1 MTITQTKIY
10 EAVKKD
16 GKFILTAL
24 NTDQERQAVRVLH
37 KQGVVKIA
45 ARTPETITFI
55 KNWQ

>member
-10 EAVKKD
+10 EAVKQH
-16 GKFILTAL
+16 GKYILTAL

-37 KQGVVKIA
+37 RQGVLKID
-45 ARTPETITFI
+45 ARTPETITFT